1 MSEPSTQD
9 YQAQPGPSSTFSAT
23 HANPFPQQQ
32 AYVPPSQYGT
42 LNPQETSSDS
52 LTAQLE
58 IKQIDQ
64 QLSSG
69 WYSCYRCWLYFMIVV
84 CLLTF
89 VDLFYNYGLTLG
101 VIPYTIEFFVMA
113 NYAIAMIGA
122 LKNKDLGRAKNGY
135 KLASAFLVIM
145 ALLLLVNSWLVWT
158 QYSGTFQVKY
168 FTGIVPGTLIYSFFV
183 IYNPAAKV
191 VGHLERRETLLQQT
205 TSPYNA

>member
-32 AYVPPSQYGT
+32 AYVPPSQYGA

-69 WYSCYRCWLYFMIVV
+69 WYSCYNCWLYVMAI
-84 CLLTF
+84 CGLLTF
-89 VDLFYNYGLTLG
+89 VDLIFYYGLTPG
-101 VIPYTIEFFVMA
+101 VILYAIECFVMA

-122 LKNKDLGRAKNGY
+122 LKNKDLGKARNGY
-135 KLASAFLVIM
+135 KIAIAVLVVM
-145 ALLLLVNSWLVWT
+145 ALLLVINSWLVWT
-158 QYSGTFQVKY
+158 QYTPFFALKY
-168 FTGIVPGTLIYSFFV
+168 FIGIVPGMLIYYFFV
-183 IYNPAAKV
+183 IYNPAVKV
-191 VGHLERRETLLQQT
+191 VGHLERREALLQQS